1 MPMFDTPRPILVDL
15 ELGVGDVRI
24 VAGNRIDTTVDVR
37 PTDPSKASD
46 VAAAEQTRVEYSDG
60 RLLVRAPKSWR
71 RYTMRGGGESI
82 DVQIEVPSGSRL
94 RGDAGVAGLH
104 VSGSLGECEYK
115 TGVGDIEIE
124 EAGPVHLSAGVGD
137 IAVQRASHRV
147 EITTGSGSV
156 RLGSVD
162 GTAVVKGANG
172 DTWIGAMSRD
182 LRVAS
187 ANGTIVV
194 DHSNGSV
201 VAKTTNGDVRLN
213 DVGGGSIVAHTALGK
228 VEIGIRKG
236 VAAWLDLNT
245 TFGKVH
251 NDLDATSRPDPGD
264 ASADVHARSSFGDI
278 TVHRTPATDA
288 VVSGV

>member
-1 MPMFDTPRPILVDL
+1 MPTFDTPRPILVDL
-15 ELGVGDVRI
+15 ELGVGEVRI
-24 VAGNRIDTTVDVR
+24 IAGNVTDTTVEVR
-37 PTDPSKASD
+37 PTDPSKTSD
-46 VAAAEQTRVEYSDG
+46 VTAAEQTRVEYSDG
-60 RLLVRAPKSWR
+60 RLVIRAPKSWR
-71 RYTMRGGGESI
+71 RYTTRGGGESV
-82 DVQIEVPSGSRL
+82 DVRIEIPSGSRL

-104 VSGSLGECEYK
+104 VNGSLGGCEYK
-115 TGVGDIEIE
+115 TGVGDIQIDQ
-124 EAGPVHLSAGVGD
+124 AGPVHLSAGVGD
-137 IAVQRASHRV
+137 IAVQRASQRV

-172 DTWIGAMSRD
+172 DTWVGTISGD

-187 ANGTIVV
+187 ANGSIVV
-194 DHSNGSV
+194 DHSDAGV

-213 DVGGGSIVAHTALGK
+213 DIGGGSVVAHTALGK

-251 NDLDATSRPDPGD
+251 NDLDATGRPDPG
-264 ASADVHARSSFGDI
+264 APSTDVHARSSFGDI
-278 TVHRTPATDA
+278 TVHRAGATTA
-288 VVSGV
+288 VGSGV

>member
-1 MPMFDTPRPILVDL
+1 MPTFDTPRPILVDL

-24 VAGNRIDTTVDVR
+24 VAGDRTDTTVEVR
-37 PTDPSKASD
+37 PTDPSKPSD
-46 VAAAEQTRVEYSDG
+46 VTAAEQTRVEYSDG
-60 RLLVRAPKSWR
+60 RLLIRAPKGWR
-71 RYTMRGGGESI
+71 RYTIRGGGESV
-82 DVQIEVPSGSRL
+82 DVRIEVPSGSRL
-94 RGDAGVAGLH
+94 RGDAGVASLH

-115 TGVGDIEIE
+115 AGVGDIQIE
-124 EAGPVHLSAGVGD
+124 EAGPAHLSAGVGE
-137 IAVQRASHRV
+137 IAVQRASQHV

-172 DTWIGAMSRD
+172 DTWIGTISRD

-187 ANGTIVV
+187 ANGSIVV
-194 DHSNGSV
+194 DHSNGGI

-228 VEIGIRKG
+228 VELGIRKG

-251 NDLDATSRPDPGD
+251 NDLDATGHPEPGA

-278 TVHRTPATDA
+278 NVRRAAATDPVASA
-288 VVSGV
+288 V

>member
-1 MPMFDTPRPILVDL
+1 MPTFDTPRPILVDL
-15 ELGVGDVRI
+15 ELGVGDVRVI
-24 VAGNRIDTTVDVR
+24 ATDRTDTSVDVR

-46 VAAAEQTRVEYSDG
+46 VGAAEQTRVDYADG
-60 RLLVRAPKSWR
+60 RLLIRAPKGWR
-71 RYTMRGGGESI
+71 RYTIRGGGESV
-82 DVQIEVPSGSRL
+82 DVRIEVPSGSRL

-104 VSGSLGECEYK
+104 VTGPLAECEFK
-115 TGVGDIEIE
+115 TGVGDIQIE
-124 EAGPVHLSAGVGD
+124 EAGPVHVSAGVGD
-137 IAVQRASHRV
+137 IAVQRASQHV

-156 RLGSVD
+156 RLGAVD
-162 GTAVVKGANG
+162 GTTVVKGANG
-172 DTWIGAMSRD
+172 DTWIGTISRD

-187 ANGTIVV
+187 ANGSIVV

-201 VAKTTNGDVRLN
+201 VAKTTNGDVRLS
-213 DVGGGSIVAHTALGK
+213 DIGGGSIVAHTALGK

-251 NDLDATSRPDPGD
+251 NDLDATGRPEAGA

-278 TVHRTPATDA
+278 TVRRAAAADPVA
-288 VVSGV
+288 SGV